1 MLNCN
6 EVASLIGD
14 VILLQAM
21 LLTVN
26 FWNGNGGEGKQK
38 QRNEQKLEWRIKA
51 FLPLFERGRSWVR
64 AGLGYEES
72 FLVRTCTSMG
82 KNCQPLL
89 SSKYCQKASG
99 GHWE

>member
-21 LLTVN
+21 LLTEN

-38 QRNEQKLEWRIKA
+38 RREHMGRNKQNPGGRIAAEK
-51 FLPLFERGRSWVR
+51 ERGRKKGT
-64 AGLGYEES
+64 GL
-72 FLVRTCTSMG
+72 
-82 KNCQPLL
+82 
-89 SSKYCQKASG
+89 
-99 GHWE
+99 

>member
-21 LLTVN
+21 LLTEN

-38 QRNEQKLEWRIKA
+38 WRKDV
-51 FLPLFERGRSWVR
+51 GRSER
-64 AGLGYEES
+64 KAGGRIAAEKE
-72 FLVRTCTSMG
+72 R
-82 KNCQPLL
+82 
-89 SSKYCQKASG
+89 
-99 GHWE
+99 

>member
-21 LLTVN
+21 LLTEN

-38 QRNEQKLEWRIKA
+38 WRKDMGRNEQKPGERIAAEKGRGGS
-51 FLPLFERGRSWVR
+51 RGRG
-64 AGLGYEES
+64 GLGCEES
-72 FLVRTCTSMG
+72 WLVRTCTSMG
-82 KNCQPLL
+82 KN
-89 SSKYCQKASG
+89 S
-99 GHWE
+99 

>member
-21 LLTVN
+21 FLTEN

-38 QRNEQKLEWRIKA
+38 RRKDMGRNKQK
-51 FLPLFERGRSWVR
+51 PG
-64 AGLGYEES
+64 EE
-72 FLVRTCTSMG
+72 
-82 KNCQPLL
+82 
-89 SSKYCQKASG
+89 
-99 GHWE
+99 